1 MTPMKALRTCLLLLL
16 TLCLLAACQSTPAT
30 NSEAPA
36 GTSSEQATSSVD
48 ASSEEASSE
57 ASAETSSEEVSE
69 PEPPR
74 EGAYMEYEIPENYK
88 DLYENPY
95 ELSEYSDMEITAT
108 NSTTYTITYHYP
120 DGATYRTCLVKK
132 RWGMWMLGA
141 MEYTHANGT
150 KIRMSES
157 STDYEWVLSCGKVGG
172 NITFRGGNH
181 GDYTYSDWNA
191 TDTTKTNDHF
201 IDMTFYDAETGEKVE
216 VASGKTV
223 TVKGLFVV
231 LHNNIYEGEYTK
243 ENVLINVE
251 KLYLF
256 NGESVSVQ
264 SKLYLTSDVNF
275 GNAYTCMFPV
285 AKKYGNYT
293 MYYNDDGTTKVT
305 KTPVTG
311 TSNYGSNFDDRN
323 KASKVTVFGEQYP
336 AYHMTIEIHNPE
348 DQFYQ
353 SSHHTRLWDMNPT
366 QNKLYFSAFKP
377 GSTIRVPKNTEFTYS
392 SSWTFSY
399 NPDFEL
405 PEVNKELGFKK

>member
-1 MTPMKALRTCLLLLL
+1 MKTLRTCLLLLL
-16 TLCLLAACQSTPAT
+16 ALCLLAACQSTPEA
-30 NSEAPA
+30 NSQPPESSASRQESSA
-36 GTSSEQATSSVD
+36 ETSME
-48 ASSEEASSE
+48 ASSEEATSEVSS
-57 ASAETSSEEVSE
+57 ETSSEESTE

-74 EGAYMEYEIPENYK
+74 EGAYMSYEIPDNYK
-88 DLYENPY
+88 DVYENPFALETY
-95 ELSEYSDMEITAT
+95 EEMEITAS
-108 NSTTYTITYHYP
+108 NNTYTITYRYP
-120 DGATYRTCLVKK
+120 DGASYRTCLVKK

-150 KIRMSES
+150 KVRMSES

-191 TDTTKTNDHF
+191 NDSTKTNDHF
-201 IDMTFYDAETGEKVE
+201 IDMTFYDAATGEKVE
-216 VASGKTV
+216 VANGQ
-223 TVKGLFVV
+223 TVKVNGLFVV
-231 LHNNIYEGEYTK
+231 LHNNVYEDAYEQ

-264 SKLYLTSDVNF
+264 SKLYLTSDVAF

-285 AKKYGNYT
+285 AKKYGNYI
-293 MYYNDDGTTKVT
+293 MFHNDDGTTKVT
-305 KTPVTG
+305 KTPITG
-311 TSNYGSNFDDRN
+311 TSNYGNNFDDRN

-353 SSHHTRLWDMNPT
+353 SSHHTRLWDMNPS

-377 GSTIRVPKNTEFTYS
+377 GSVITVKKDTEFTYS

-405 PEVNKELGFKK
+405 PEVDKELGFKK